1 MSEWIEVGRIQE
13 MAVVSWIRK
22 QESPESWD
30 FDSACRYLMW
40 SGLRREEERSEQ
52 ASKRDSE

>member
-13 MAVVSWIRK
+13 EAVHSWIRK
-22 QESPESWD
+22 QEGSEWWD
-30 FDSACRYLMW
+30 FDSACRYLIW
-40 SGLRREEERSEQ
+40 SGLKREEERSEQ